1 MTNVSP
7 LSPGDN
13 VSIKIIS
20 PSFLIHFGM
29 VSPEMETMIFAIL
42 ERANMEKKDIDR
54 IITLYSSFTVLVE
67 CHDMNLRDDSWNAT
81 GIMDSFMMELSL
93 FDQ

>member
-1 MTNVSP
+1 MTNVSL

-20 PSFLIHFGM
+20 PSFLIHLGM
-29 VSPEMETMIFAIL
+29 VSPEMETMIYAIL
-42 ERANMEKKDIDR
+42 ERANMERKDIDR

-67 CHDMNLRDDSWNAT
+67 CHDMNLRDDSWNAIGT
-81 GIMDSFMMELSL
+81 TDLSMTVPSL